1 MTLNGIYKLCG
12 TEVHLGSNIQEDVGV
27 TPNVTVVLEVA
38 AAISCRASSH
48 VFPPAARHAAQLGNV
63 GAPTKPVLIQHAA

>member
-1 MTLNGIYKLCG
+1 M
-12 TEVHLGSNIQEDVGV
+12 GSNIQEDVGV

-38 AAISCRASSH
+38 AISCRASSH
-48 VFPPAARHAAQLGNV
+48 VFPAAARHAAQLGNV